1 MTAPQTI
8 FTADPNAR
16 FRSTVHRLTGINLSD
31 SKVPMI
37 VQRLRRRVL
46 EWGQPST
53 DDYLTDLLA
62 GRLGDGEMDLVIDL
76 VTTNT
81 TSFFREK
88 VHFDTLSEILIPQL
102 LADTPSRPARLKL
115 WSAASSEGAEAYSL
129 AMVMAEAQHNG
140 QPFDWA
146 ILGTDISRSMVAKA
160 RKAIYDADQVDPV
173 DPVLRQRYV
182 MTSLDPATR
191 HMVRIVP
198 ELRNKTR
205 FLRMNLMDP
214 VYPVDRD
221 IDVIFLRNVLIYF
234 NAQDRAKVVRHL
246 HSHLRKGGYLIV
258 GHSEG
263 MSVPS
268 DGFVRVRPTIYRK
281 V

>member
-1 MTAPQTI
+1 MTKPQAV
-8 FTADPNAR
+8 FAADPTAR
-16 FRSTVHRLTGINLSD
+16 FRSAVHRLTGISLSD

-37 VQRLRRRVL
+37 AQRLRRRVV

-53 DDYLTDLLA
+53 ETYLSDLLA
-62 GRLGDGEMDLVIDL
+62 GRLGSAEMDLVIDL

-88 VHFDTLSEILIPQL
+88 AHFDTLSDDLIPL
-102 LADTPSRPARLKL
+102 ILAESHPRHPRLKL
-115 WSAASSEGAEAYSL
+115 WSAASSEGAEAYTL
-129 AMVMAEAQHNG
+129 AMVMAEAQHSG
-140 QPFDWA
+140 HRFDWA

-160 RKAIYDADQVDPV
+160 RRAIYGADQVDPV
-173 DPVLRQRYV
+173 DPVLRQRYIMASV
-182 MTSLDPATR
+182 DPAAR
-191 HMVRIVP
+191 QMVRIVP

-205 FLRMNLMDP
+205 FQRLNLMDP

-234 NAQDRAKVVRHL
+234 NAQDRDKVVRHL
-246 HSHLRKGGYLIV
+246 HRHLRKGGYLFV
-258 GHSEG
+258 GHAEG
-263 MSVPS
+263 MSVPT
-268 DGFVRVRPTIYRK
+268 DGFAQVRPTIYRK